1 VIVAVKTV
9 APGFHKRIGVH
20 FYENIISFAP
30 IHDYRVEVY
39 SSELKKGRNNKL
51 IVFFL
56 APFQQLQFSAARR
69 LPHRFRF
76 PVMASKPEVN
86 PKAYPLAEEALSMT
100 ILELVQQAGNQKQ
113 LKKGANEGASAA
125 RSADLSYGSPTPSL
139 PRFIVFS
146 HSFFSSSSSSSTT
159 SLDCCFISLSSSPSS
174 QPPKR

>member
-1 VIVAVKTV
+1 
-9 APGFHKRIGVH
+9 
-20 FYENIISFAP
+20 
-30 IHDYRVEVY
+30 
-39 SSELKKGRNNKL
+39 
-51 IVFFL
+51 
-56 APFQQLQFSAARR
+56 
-69 LPHRFRF
+69 
-76 PVMASKPEVN
+76 MASKPEVN

-125 RSADLSYGSPTPSL
+125 RGGPLVYSSPTPSR

-146 HSFFSSSSSSSTT
+146 HSFFSSSSSSTT